1 MILLYLLLAW
11 FNIRDCLLFLLVF
24 LLISD
29 ILKNRNQPNFPPGP
43 WPLPFLGN
51 VHSTLDFRTIA
62 KLAGEYGNVFSLRKG
77 SEKIVFVSGYKMV
90 KEALVTQGEN
100 LVDRPLLPLFHEIF
114 KGLGIILSNG
124 QLWKSQRKFAN
135 IHLKYFGEGKKTL
148 MTYIQQECQ
157 YICQAMKEEQGRPF
171 DPQFT
176 MSNAVSNVISSVV
189 FGHRFDYSDTRFQ
202 TVLRLNAEAIFLFGS
217 LHAQLYDVLPGL
229 LKYLPGSHQTI
240 LSNYDKIIA
249 FINEE
254 IEKHKEDWD
263 PSDPRDYI
271 DTYLREIKTKK
282 DDVEAG
288 FNIETLTYCILD
300 MFEAGTDT
308 SATTLRWGFVF
319 MMKNPEIQRKVQDEI
334 DSVIGRSRQPIMAD
348 RANMPYTDAV
358 IHEIQRMGNIVPMGF
373 PKMTSKDAKLGE
385 HFIPKGTTV
394 LISLSS
400 VLNDEHEWETPDTF
414 NPEHF
419 LDSLGQFR
427 RRKAFLPFSA
437 GKRVC
442 LGEQLAEMEL
452 FLFFTSLL
460 QRFTFS
466 PPPGVE
472 PSLEGQLGITYTPGS
487 FQMCA
492 LDR

>member
-1 MILLYLLLAW
+1 MSMGRGRVTGAS
-11 FNIRDCLLFLLVF
+11 R
-24 LLISD
+24 
-29 ILKNRNQPNFPPGP
+29 KNRNQPNFPPGP

-271 DTYLREIKTKK
+271 DTYLREIKT
-282 DDVEAG
+282 V
-288 FNIETLTYCILD
+288 
-300 MFEAGTDT
+300 
-308 SATTLRWGFVF
+308 R
-319 MMKNPEIQRKVQDEI
+319 
-334 DSVIGRSRQPIMAD
+334 
-348 RANMPYTDAV
+348 
-358 IHEIQRMGNIVPMGF
+358 
-373 PKMTSKDAKLGE
+373 
-385 HFIPKGTTV
+385 
-394 LISLSS
+394 
-400 VLNDEHEWETPDTF
+400 
-414 NPEHF
+414 
-419 LDSLGQFR
+419 
-427 RRKAFLPFSA
+427 
-437 GKRVC
+437 
-442 LGEQLAEMEL
+442 
-452 FLFFTSLL
+452 
-460 QRFTFS
+460 
-466 PPPGVE
+466 
-472 PSLEGQLGITYTPGS
+472 
-487 FQMCA
+487 
-492 LDR
+492 